1 MEGARAE
8 AHPAGAA
15 VTRDEL
21 ARVLGE
27 LGARHSPSGVEE
39 SVDAYLTDRLSA
51 LGAPTTDTAGNIV
64 LRIEGREP
72 GPMRAVLAHKDEIG
86 AMVKRIEDHGR
97 LRVGKL
103 GGSFPWVWGEG
114 PVDVLGRYATVTGVL
129 SFGSRHVSK
138 ESAQREQQESAGVR
152 WQDAWVETKLDA
164 AALEAAGIRPGTR
177 LVPTVARKQPVR
189 LGADGEYVAA
199 YAIDD
204 KGAVAGLLDLAARLR
219 SPRHTTELV
228 FTAREEIGCHGA
240 QWYARHTDAE
250 AVVAFEVTPVADEY
264 GVDAGPDPVLVVA
277 DASGPLRRRPGRR
290 ARRRRGG
297 GRRADAARIAVRVRL
312 GCVEGAL
319 VRPRPARRL
328 PGLRNR
334 EHTRIRDRPSRRN
347 RRLRA
352 GARNLARRGGEL
364 GGLG

>member
-1 MEGARAE
+1 M
-8 AHPAGAA
+8 
-15 VTRDEL
+15 TRDEL
-21 ARVLGE
+21 AQVLGE

-39 SVDAYLTDRLSA
+39 SVDAYLIERLSA
-51 LGAPTTDTAGNIV
+51 HGTPTTDTAGNIV

-72 GPMRAVLAHKDEIG
+72 GPLRAVLAHKDEIG
-86 AMVKRIEDHGR
+86 AMVKRVEDRGR

-114 PVDVLGRYATVTGVL
+114 PVDVLGRHTTVTGVL

-138 ESAQREQQESAGVR
+138 ESAQREQQESASVR

-177 LVPTVARKQPVR
+177 LVPTVTRKAPVR
-189 LGADGEYVAA
+189 LGAGGEYVAA

-204 KGAVAGLLDLAARLR
+204 KGAVAGLLDLASRLR

-250 AVVAFEVTPVADEY
+250 AVVAFEVTPVAEEY

-277 DASGPLRRRPGRR
+277 DASGPLDDVLGAELDGAAAAAGVRMRHASLAGF
-290 ARRRRGG
+290 GS
-297 GRRADAARIAVRVRL
+297 DASKVLSSGLVPHAACLAFATENTHGFEIAHLDGIDACVRVLETWL
-312 GCVEGAL
+312 G
-319 VRPRPARRL
+319 
-328 PGLRNR
+328 
-334 EHTRIRDRPSRRN
+334 
-347 RRLRA
+347 
-352 GARNLARRGGEL
+352 
-364 GGLG
+364 

>member
-1 MEGARAE
+1 M
-8 AHPAGAA
+8 
-15 VTRDEL
+15 TRDEL
-21 ARVLGE
+21 VRTLGE

-39 SVDAYLTDRLSA
+39 SVDAYLTERLA
-51 LGAPTTDTAGNIV
+51 AHGASTTDTAGNIV

-72 GPMRAVLAHKDEIG
+72 GPLRAVLAHKDEIG
-86 AMVKRIEDHGR
+86 AMVKRVEDGGR
-97 LRVGKL
+97 LRVAKL

-114 PVDVLGRYATVTGVL
+114 PVDVLGRHATVTGIL

-138 ESAQREQQESAGVR
+138 ESPQREQQDSAGVR

-177 LVPTVARKQPVR
+177 LVPAVTRKAPVR
-189 LGADGEYVAA
+189 LGPAGEFVAA

-204 KGAVAGLLDLAARLR
+204 KGAVAGLLDLAARLG

-240 QWYARHTDAE
+240 LWYARHTDAE

-277 DASGPLRRRPGRR
+277 DASGPLDDVLG
-290 ARRRRGG
+290 AELD
-297 GRRADAARIAVRVRL
+297 DAAAAAGVRMRHASLAGFGSDASKVLSSGLVPRAACLAFATENTHGFEIAHLDGIEACVRVLESWL
-312 GCVEGAL
+312 G
-319 VRPRPARRL
+319 
-328 PGLRNR
+328 
-334 EHTRIRDRPSRRN
+334 
-347 RRLRA
+347 
-352 GARNLARRGGEL
+352 
-364 GGLG
+364 